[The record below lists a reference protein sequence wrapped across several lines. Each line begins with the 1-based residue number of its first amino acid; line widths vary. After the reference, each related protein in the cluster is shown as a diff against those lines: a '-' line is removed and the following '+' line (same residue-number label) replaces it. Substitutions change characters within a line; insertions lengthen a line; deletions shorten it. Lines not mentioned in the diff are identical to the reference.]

1 MAVANCVARSR
12 SLKFDNACVC
22 PFIMHV
28 RVLVRARPLL
38 PSELDKGSQA
48 SLLHLDTREGK
59 VSLVNK
65 QGGTSNFAADHVC
78 DSRASQD
85 DIFRLGQLHEMVG
98 AVAEGYNATVFAY
111 GQTGSG
117 KTFTM
122 EGYEYNQT
130 PKGPVVNFDTP
141 RERLGVVPR
150 TVNALFEAIQA
161 RNSAAA
167 PGAPKYRVLCNF
179 VQIYKEQVLDL
190 LNPAVGPSG
199 SQPVFGGG
207 GGSGDAPRGLKL
219 RWSPQKEFF
228 VDNLFIE
235 EVETADDALH
245 LFQKGVRN
253 KRMAET
259 RMNSASSRSHC
270 MLTLQVQQLATDRAE
285 HVLAEGRLTLVD
297 LAGSERQHALIDATS
312 KAGMAESVQI
322 NKSLFTLRKV
332 ILSLSEAAAAA
343 QDPSAGG
350 SNGKGG
356 NGKLHVPYRDSTLTR
371 LLKPALGG
379 NCHTLMVACLSPSD
393 AHCEENASTLA
404 YAARARAI
412 TNAPVVNLD
421 PHTAQV
427 AALKKEILRLKQEVA
442 RLTQIIA
449 LGAYSA
455 GEAPAP
461 AALAGS
467 AAVTSSTAAAA
478 GAKGGAVDPD
488 ALLSGP
494 CGTGNGALAVPGE
507 AAVSVSS
514 PRARE
519 ASGGGREAEL
529 SSLLAKEQA
538 SSAAQ
543 STALAQSIS
552 LARSLA
558 ATNSQL
564 RQAFDTLAE
573 QRDALEA
580 SHGLLL
586 VENTTQRERLALL
599 ELTLAMESYPSAPH
613 ESMQARVEQ
622 QLRSA
627 AQEVV
632 ALRNENAALKDRVAV
647 LDLSDGA
654 PPNPPGGHHAGGHH
668 HHQQQLSGGYG
679 GGPLASMAN
688 SNIAAGGGSSAAFAK
703 RQSANSKHLGGK
715 RGGGRQ
721 QQPEPP
727 PQPVPPPP
735 PPPVPLALS
744 STGGLM
750 LSSAWM
756 PPPPEPQATVP
767 KLVPDGTGPPKS
779 TLDDLDQL
787 TMLLRKRAEMK
798 SQRPSTAMSFRDVR
812 P

>member
-1 MAVANCVARSR
+1 
-12 SLKFDNACVC
+12 
-22 PFIMHV
+22 MHV

-38 PSELDKGSQA
+38 PHELNDGCRA
-48 SLLHLDTREGK
+48 SLLQLDTQQAK

-65 QGGTSNFAADHVC
+65 QGSTSNFAADHVC
-78 DSRASQD
+78 NSQSSQD

-122 EGYEYNQT
+122 EGYEYT
-130 PKGPVVNFDTP
+130 HTAKGPVVNFETP

-150 TVNALFEAIQA
+150 TVGALFDALRE
-161 RNSAAA
+161 RNAAA
-167 PGAPKYRVLCNF
+167 GAGAPKYRVLCNF

-190 LNPAVGPSG
+190 LNPTSTSLGG
-199 SQPVFGGG
+199 GGGNQPVFGGG
-207 GGSGDAPRGLKL
+207 GGGGGDAPRGLKL

-235 EVETADDALH
+235 EVESADDALH

-270 MLTLQVQQLATDRAE
+270 MLTLQVQQMATDRAE

-332 ILSLSEAAAAA
+332 ILSLSEAA
-343 QDPSAGG
+343 SAK
-350 SNGKGG
+350 NGKP
-356 NGKLHVPYRDSTLTR
+356 HVPYRDSKLTR

-379 NCHTLMVACLSPSD
+379 NCHTLMIACLSPSD
-393 AHCEENASTLA
+393 AHSEENASTLA

-427 AALKKEILRLKQEVA
+427 AALKKEILRLKQEVQ
-442 RLTQIIA
+442 RLQQIIA
-449 LGAYSA
+449 LGEYSA
-455 GEAPAP
+455 GHAT
-461 AALAGS
+461 GG
-467 AAVTSSTAAAA
+467 AAA
-478 GAKGGAVDPD
+478 

-494 CGTGNGALAVPGE
+494 CGTGNGTLTTPGTDGAV
-507 AAVSVSS
+507 VVSS
-514 PRARE
+514 PRAE
-519 ASGGGREAEL
+519 GGGAEGGGAGAGASSSSRESEL
-529 SSLLAKEQA
+529 ASLLAKEQA
-538 SSAAQ
+538 SSAKQA
-543 STALAQSIS
+543 SALMQSIE
-552 LARSLA
+552 LAKSLA
-558 ATNSQL
+558 ATNGQL
-564 RQAFDTLAE
+564 RQAFDKLAE

-586 VENTTQRERLALL
+586 VENTNQRERLALL
-599 ELTLAMESYPSAPH
+599 ELTLAMESYPSAPMD
-613 ESMQARVEQ
+613 SMQARIEQ
-622 QLRSA
+622 QLRLA

-632 ALRNENAALKDRVAV
+632 QLRNENATLKDRVAS
-647 LDLSDGA
+647 LDLSDG
-654 PPNPPGGHHAGGHH
+654 PQHPPGTAGGN
-668 HHQQQLSGGYG
+668 GGG
-679 GGPLASMAN
+679 LRGGPLASMTAN
-688 SNIAAGGGSSAAFAK
+688 GGAANYGAAAAGGGSSAAFAR
-703 RQSANSKHLGGK
+703 RQAASGK
-715 RGGGRQ
+715 GRGEYGAKQQGRHGGRH
-721 QQPEPP
+721 QPEPP
-727 PQPVPPPP
+727 PPPTPPPP
-735 PPPVPLALS
+735 PPPPLALS
-744 STGGLM
+744 STGGLL

-756 PPPPEPQATVP
+756 PTAPLAARAPGQADGLGGATVA
-767 KLVPDGTGPPKS
+767 KLVPDGTGPPQT

-787 TMLLRKRAEMK
+787 TLLLRKRAEIK
-798 SQRPSTAMSFRDVR
+798 SNRPSTAAAYRS
-812 P
+812 